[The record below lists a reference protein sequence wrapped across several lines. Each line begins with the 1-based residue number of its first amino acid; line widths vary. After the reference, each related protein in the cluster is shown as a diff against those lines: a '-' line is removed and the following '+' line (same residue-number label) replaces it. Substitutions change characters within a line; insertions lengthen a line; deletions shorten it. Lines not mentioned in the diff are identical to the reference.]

1 MVESIERTDQPDK
14 PPDLPKPV
22 IPEIAVAND
31 IEDVVFD
38 DVSINY
44 NEELVKVPEKQKER
58 IVEDENEVFIVV
70 EEYPE
75 PLGGMAAIIS
85 KLYYPELSRRAGIE
99 GKVIISAII
108 DKEGNVIN
116 AEVFQSLFAQLDETA
131 LNAIK
136 NTKFIPGKQRGK
148 PVNVSMKIPIQFKL
162 K

>member
-1 MVESIERTDQPDK
+1 MNNEPNQPDK
-14 PPDLPKPV
+14 HSIELSKP
-22 IPEIAVAND
+22 ID
-31 IEDVVFD
+31 QD
-38 DVSINY
+38 
-44 NEELVKVPEKQKER
+44 KQKER
-58 IVEDENEVFIVV
+58 IVEDENEIFIVV

-75 PLGGMAAIIS
+75 PFGGMAAILN

-116 AEVFQSLFAQLDETA
+116 AEVFQSLFAQLDEAA